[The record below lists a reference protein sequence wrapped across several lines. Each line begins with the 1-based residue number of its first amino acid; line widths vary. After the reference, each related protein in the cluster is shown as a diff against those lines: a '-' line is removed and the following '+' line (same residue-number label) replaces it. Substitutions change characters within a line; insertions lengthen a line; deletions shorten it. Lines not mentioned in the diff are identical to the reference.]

1 MAVNITSEVMSV
13 EVERLKTSIKYH
25 DWFLGFVVVI
35 GVSLTVYLVDS
46 MNSLRDD
53 SHGVRMELQ
62 QVRQELQQVRQEL
75 QGINQRL
82 DKMDQRIER
91 LEQKTDRYHG
101 NT

>member
-1 MAVNITSEVMSV
+1 MEDKDMAVNITSEVMSV

-62 QVRQELQQVRQEL
+62 QVRQELQ
-75 QGINQRL
+75 GINQRL

>member
-62 QVRQELQQVRQEL
+62 QVRQELQ
-75 QGINQRL
+75 GINQRL